1 MQIREGAIRGTGR
14 AVIKV
19 SVPESGIYSSASK
32 NITVNAAPKRPSF
45 SIKNIKGKKLRISWK
60 KDKRPSGYEICT
72 ASNSEF
78 KNQKVNF
85 VWILISYEILIT
97 LILWDSMKEDRT
109 KFLCEHP
116 VIFSKITI
124 KSIDFITA

>member
-45 SIKNIKGKKLRISWK
+45 SIKNIKI
-60 KDKRPSGYEICT
+60 KDQLEKG
-72 ASNSEF
+72 
-78 KNQKVNF
+78 
-85 VWILISYEILIT
+85 
-97 LILWDSMKEDRT
+97 
-109 KFLCEHP
+109 
-116 VIFSKITI
+116 
-124 KSIDFITA
+124 

>member
-45 SIKNIKGKKLRISWK
+45 S
-60 KDKRPSGYEICT
+60 ICT

>member
-1 MQIREGAIRGTGR
+1 MQQ
-14 AVIKV
+14 
-19 SVPESGIYSSASK
+19 
-32 NITVNAAPKRPSF
+32 
-45 SIKNIKGKKLRISWK
+45 LQQ
-60 KDKRPSGYEICT
+60 
-72 ASNSEF
+72 SEDN